1 MMKPVLRT
9 FALCVLLVAVA
20 GCRVEQVMTV
30 ENAALNP
37 PASATDDEISK
48 AIRLAGTTLGWQMIQ
63 QAPGQIEGTLRL
75 RRHDAV
81 VNVAY
86 DRKAF
91 SIRYKNST
99 NLNYNASDGT
109 IHSNYNGW
117 VTNLKNAIQANVAAI

>member
-1 MMKPVLRT
+1 MTNSVPRT
-9 FALCVLLVAVA
+9 FALCVLLVAIA

-30 ENAALNP
+30 ENAALNS

-63 QAPGQIEGTLRL
+63 QGPGQIEGTLRL

-81 VNVAY
+81 VNVSY

-91 SIRYKNST
+91 SIRYKNSS
-99 NLNYNASDGT
+99 NLNYSASEGT

-117 VTNLKNAIQANVAAI
+117 VTNLKNAIQANVASL

>member
-1 MMKPVLRT
+1 
-9 FALCVLLVAVA
+9 VLLVAIA

-30 ENAALNP
+30 ENAALNS

-63 QAPGQIEGTLRL
+63 QGPGQIEGTLRL

-81 VNVAY
+81 VNVSY

-91 SIRYKNST
+91 SIRYKNSS
-99 NLNYNASDGT
+99 NLNYSASEGT

-117 VTNLKNAIQANVAAI
+117 VTNLKNAIQANVASL